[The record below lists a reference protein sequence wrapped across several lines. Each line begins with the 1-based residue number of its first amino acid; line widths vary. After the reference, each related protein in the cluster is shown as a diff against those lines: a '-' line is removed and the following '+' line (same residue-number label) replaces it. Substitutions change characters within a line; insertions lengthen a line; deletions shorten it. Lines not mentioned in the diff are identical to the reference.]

1 MEDNDKRQLL
11 RAHEV
16 LKNGIDRRRRRTRKE
31 WIVHDITT
39 GDQTRY
45 TFPEHYP
52 KKTEPETDWAKL
64 WTKDKVA
71 KAKIMWE

>member
-1 MEDNDKRQLL
+1 MIKDNKL

-16 LKNGIDRRRRRTRKE
+16 LIKGIDKRRRVMGKE
-31 WIVHDITT
+31 WVIQDITT

-64 WTKDKVA
+64 RNKDKAA
-71 KAKIMWE
+71 KAKTMWG